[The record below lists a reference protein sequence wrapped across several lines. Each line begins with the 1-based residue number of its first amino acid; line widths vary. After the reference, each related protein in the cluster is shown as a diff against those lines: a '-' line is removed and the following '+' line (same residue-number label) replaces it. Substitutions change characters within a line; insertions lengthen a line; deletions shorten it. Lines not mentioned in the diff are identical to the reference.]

1 MKMKHLEKVEITK
14 NTFPVQ
20 SFQLFNFSFFF
31 CRSQEDSKSRFSKT
45 KSLRDKFR
53 ESKTWSL
60 RRSVEKESSPV
71 QTTSNHS
78 SNQCD
83 KNGNNDH
90 HSSTTSLSSSKC
102 SALEEENAGRQIA
115 RASADILFTFSGSST
130 YAGQLSR
137 LFSLRR
143 SLGPGSFEPP
153 KGK

>member
-1 MKMKHLEKVEITK
+1 METLDRVEITK
-14 NTFPVQ
+14 KERKENKLNASNLSDM
-20 SFQLFNFSFFF
+20 SFSAKVFSCLIFIFIFFF

-102 SALEEENAGRQIA
+102 SSGRKRWPA
-115 RASADILFTFSGSST
+115 NRTRNS
-130 YAGQLSR
+130 
-137 LFSLRR
+137 
-143 SLGPGSFEPP
+143 
-153 KGK
+153 

>member
-1 MKMKHLEKVEITK
+1 MAERFCISTQCFGFLRRKVKIENFRDIIFMVKCQDSFSKIPIVIMKNLERVEITK

-20 SFQLFNFSFFF
+20 IFQLFMFSFFS

-90 HSSTTSLSSSKC
+90 HSSTTSLSSSKY
-102 SALEEENAGRQIA
+102 LKEENAGR
-115 RASADILFTFSGSST
+115 
-130 YAGQLSR
+130 
-137 LFSLRR
+137 
-143 SLGPGSFEPP
+143 
-153 KGK
+153 